1 MESRANLASLL
12 DLLVVLAEN
21 AKLLLLG
28 PLLVGLLA
36 LGVSFTLPQQ
46 FVSEAILAVPATPQ
60 PPPQAASL
68 MRSPLVLDPVVA
80 AFDLAK
86 SRSVN
91 QARQELADAV
101 KSSVGKDGLLRL
113 NVTGPS
119 PAQAQALAN
128 AVIDAWVKTTKP
140 TEQDRKDLETRLTY
154 AKASL
159 EGASGL
165 LARLSKESA
174 GYLAQPLTRGEAGT
188 TLASVGELQSRYLN
202 EVLTVT
208 RSLQGLSRDVVV
220 QPPTLPTEHVSP
232 KKSLI
237 TVLAALAAGFAL
249 LLWIFIRQSWRG
261 LATQP
266 DAANKLGLLRAALKI
281 NAFGV
286 AKS

>member
-1 MESRANLASLL
+1 MESRADQTSLL
-12 DLLVVLAEN
+12 DLLLVLAEN

-28 PLLVGLLA
+28 PLLAGLLA
-36 LGVSFTLPQQ
+36 LAMSYTLPQQ

-60 PPPQAASL
+60 SPAQAASL

-86 SRSVN
+86 SRSIN
-91 QARQELADAV
+91 QARQALGEDI

-113 NVTGPS
+113 SVTGPS

-140 TEQDRKDLETRLTY
+140 AEQDRKDLETRLTY

-188 TLASVGELQSRYLN
+188 TLASVGDLQTRYLN

-208 RSLQGLSRDVVV
+208 RTLQGLSRDVVV

-237 TVLAALAAGFAL
+237 TVLAALATGFAL
-249 LLWIFIRQSWRG
+249 LLGVFVRRSWRT
-261 LATQP
+261 LAAQP
-266 DAANKLGLLRAALKI
+266 EAASKLGRLRTAIKLK
-281 NAFGV
+281 
-286 AKS
+286 

>member
-1 MESRANLASLL
+1 MESETDQVSLL
-12 DLLVVLAEN
+12 DILLVLAEN

-28 PLLVGLLA
+28 PLLAGLLA
-36 LGVSFTLPQQ
+36 LAGSFAFPQK
-46 FVSEAILAVPATPQ
+46 FVSEAILAIPASPQ
-60 PPPQAASL
+60 PAAQAAFL
-68 MRSPLVLDPVVA
+68 MRSPLVLDPVIA
-80 AFDLAK
+80 AFDLAQG
-86 SRSVN
+86 RSISA
-91 QARQELADAV
+91 ARQTFAESV

-113 NVTGPS
+113 EVTGPS

-128 AVIDAWVKTTKP
+128 ALIDTWLKTTKP
-140 TEQDRKDLETRLTY
+140 AEQDRKDLETRLTY
-154 AKASL
+154 AKSSL

-174 GYLAQPLTRGEAGT
+174 GYLSQPLTRGEAGI
-188 TLASVGELQSRYLN
+188 TLASVGELQTRYLN
-202 EVLTVT
+202 EVLSVT

-237 TVLAALAAGFAL
+237 AILAALAVGLVL
-249 LLWIFIRQSWRG
+249 LLWVFVRKSWRA

-266 DAANKLGLLRAALKI
+266 DAANKLRRLRAAFKTKSV
-281 NAFGV
+281 GV